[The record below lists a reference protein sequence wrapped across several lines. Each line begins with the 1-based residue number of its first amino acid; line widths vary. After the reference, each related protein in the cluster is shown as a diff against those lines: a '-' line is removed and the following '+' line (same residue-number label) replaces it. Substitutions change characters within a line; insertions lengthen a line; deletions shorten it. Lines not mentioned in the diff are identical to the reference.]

1 MKEKKEIILKCI
13 LTGLVYAILTCIVQV
28 PIGNVLLIIFGGEPD
43 PMISFDKVPFL
54 LFSLFIVGVI
64 MAFFYYLYG
73 YLFTATSKW
82 KQGMKF
88 GLFVLLSNYIPQV
101 CFLDATK
108 GIEGLITGG
117 FSVIQVEFLDLL
129 IIIGTSLIM
138 VKYMPYRNHKE
149 NVNNKTSWWRCFV
162 CGIVYAACLFLLH
175 EIMLPLLG
183 FGSMASGLDVS
194 NENKFFFYSVMLAG
208 FVLTGILVAYYA
220 QKIENVREREGFII
234 AYGGLIWCA
243 FTITMIPLGFG
254 VLPTILFSIISFIA
268 FIAVTIADN
277 ILHIG
282 GPNEFK

>member
-1 MKEKKEIILKCI
+1 MKEKKEFILKCI

-28 PIGNVLLIIFGGEPD
+28 PIGNVLLLIFGGEPD
-43 PMISFDKVPFL
+43 PMISSDRIPFL

-108 GIEGLITGG
+108 GIEALITGG
-117 FSVIQVEFLDLL
+117 FSVIQVEVLDFLIL
-129 IIIGTSLIM
+129 IGTSLIM
-138 VKYMPYRNHKE
+138 VRYMPYRNHEEKA
-149 NVNNKTSWWRCFV
+149 NNKTSWWKCFV
-162 CGIVYAACLFLLH
+162 CGVVYAACLFLLH
-175 EIMLPLLG
+175 EFMLPLLG
-183 FGSMASGLDVS
+183 VGSMASGLDVS
-194 NENKFFFYSVMLAG
+194 NENMFFFYSVMLAG
-208 FVLTGILVAYYA
+208 FVLTGVLVSYYA
-220 QKIENVREREGFII
+220 QKIENVRKRGSFII
-234 AYGGLIWCA
+234 AFGGLIWCA

-268 FIAVTIADN
+268 FIAVTIVDN
-277 ILHIG
+277 LLNNRG
-282 GPNEFK
+282 